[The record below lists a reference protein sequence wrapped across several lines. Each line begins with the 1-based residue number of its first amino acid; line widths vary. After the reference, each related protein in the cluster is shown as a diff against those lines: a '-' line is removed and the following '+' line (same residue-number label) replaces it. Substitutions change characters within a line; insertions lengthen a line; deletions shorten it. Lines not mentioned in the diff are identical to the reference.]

1 MKSRPGSVISPT
13 DTALVSESGETNY
26 DTESDDDE
34 LQSFTSRHL
43 DEDDSSVIFETDN
56 DLIDDD
62 DQTEGSATPT
72 TRSRRSTVSETSTN
86 KSEFEDRPSAAT
98 STSRL
103 QSDSTRAHNRR
114 VGSSGDNNDS
124 NME

>member
-1 MKSRPGSVISPT
+1 LKSHSGSVISPT
-13 DTALVSESGETNY
+13 DAALVSESGETNY
-26 DTESDDDE
+26 NTESDDDE
-34 LQSFTSRHL
+34 SQSFISRPF
-43 DEDDSSVIFETDN
+43 DDDDSSVIVETDN
-56 DLIDDD
+56 EIIYDD

-72 TRSRRSTVSETSTN
+72 TQSRRSTISETSTN
-86 KSEFEDRPSAAT
+86 KSEFEDRPIATT

-114 VGSSGDNNDS
+114 AGSSGGNNDS